1 MPKPLPRKNENP
13 ISDILSPQQ
22 VRFCHLVAAGVTNA
36 EAYRRAYHREDSPLE
51 WTNAA
56 RLLRRPEIAD
66 YITQLRREN
75 SEQASADRTEKLRL
89 LEAQFR
95 DPDLA
100 PKDRREAIKLHNEM
114 TGDNAPI
121 QHEVS
126 LSGNILQLTRE
137 ANS

>member
-1 MPKPLPRKNENP
+1 MPKASHQPTKKLRA
-13 ISDILSPQQ
+13 LTPQQ

-36 EAYRRAYHREDSPLE
+36 DAYRRAYHREDSPLE

-56 RLLRRPEIAD
+56 RLLKYPEITE
-66 YITQLRREN
+66 YIAQLRREN
-75 SEQASADRTEKLRL
+75 AEQASADRAEKLRH

-95 DPDLA
+95 DPDLP

-137 ANS
+137 ANT

>member
-1 MPKPLPRKNENP
+1 MPKEPTQKLRALN
-13 ISDILSPQQ
+13 PQQ

-56 RLLRRPEIAD
+56 RLLRYPEITE
-66 YITQLRREN
+66 YIAQLREETRA
-75 SEQASADRTEKLRL
+75 QATADRAEKLRH

-100 PKDRREAIKLHNEM
+100 PKDRQAAIKLHNEM
-114 TGDNAPI
+114 TGDSAPI
-121 QHEVS
+121 KHE
-126 LSGNILQLTRE
+126 LSF
-137 ANS
+137 NSDDLAALALRHD

>member
-1 MPKPLPRKNENP
+1 MPKEPAKKLRA
-13 ISDILSPQQ
+13 LTPQQ

-56 RLLRRPEIAD
+56 RLLRYPEISE
-66 YITQLRREN
+66 YIAKLRE
-75 SEQASADRTEKLRL
+75 ETKQQATADRAEKLRH

-114 TGDNAPI
+114 TGDNAAV
-121 QHEVS
+121 QVEVGLNDNLIELIRQGS
-126 LSGNILQLTRE
+126 
-137 ANS
+137 A